1 MKNKTLIEQNF
12 QEVLTASL
20 WRIIGWGVIGFLL
33 GYIVYRNSEKEA
45 QPDILYLWVVLI
57 GCLVIGIIISLCKV
71 IPSYRKVLKERKS
84 KQEEVNNE

>member
-33 GYIVYRNSEKEA
+33 GYMVYRNSEKEG

-71 IPSYRKVLKERKS
+71 IPAYRKVLKERKS
-84 KQEEVNNE
+84 KQEEINNE